1 MSFRKLT
8 ADSFYQC
15 IQIAIQASVNVH
27 HPTSTT
33 FGIKAYV
40 TFRLIGTHLT
50 STSIYSS
57 HSHALYQ
64 MLNSRKQIQLDVVCQ
79 RVFVNIAPLLSKEKR
94 SILPAALLLNANDG
108 TSKLKRTNRNLIKQF
123 LTCITQKSSQ
133 LWKLLLQRNIL
144 CCYRP

>member
-27 HPTSTT
+27 HPT

-79 RVFVNIAPLLSKEKR
+79 RVLVNIVPLLSKEKR

-133 LWKLLLQRNIL
+133 LWKRLLQRNIL